1 MAFQPV
7 MIEPAQWKCRVLT
20 TGSSRKSLEC
30 FLNYK
35 NVPVIQMA
43 AF

>member
-1 MAFQPV
+1 MAFQPA

-20 TGSSRKSLEC
+20 TGSSGKSLEC
-30 FLNYK
+30 FLNYRS
-35 NVPVIQMA
+35 VPVIQMA